1 MLTIVEITDLNQKD
15 LIALTIFCGT
25 ATVELIC
32 MKLNELGVEI
42 SESTVRA
49 RLSEMLREGTVF
61 QLRRQEPSGF
71 ALTVKG
77 ESEIVNLT
85 LQLSDDELGLL
96 A

>member
-1 MLTIVEITDLNQKD
+1 VEITDLNHKD
-15 LIALTIFCGT
+15 LIALTIFFGT
-25 ATVELIC
+25 GAVGPIC

-71 ALTVKG
+71 ALTIKG
-77 ESEIVNLT
+77 ENKIVDVTVQLT
-85 LQLSDDELGLL
+85 DEQLGLL